1 MAVDPALLARLAEL
15 DGGQVLLLQPLE
27 LRARAMLLESALGLQ
42 SDQEVLEV
50 ALEFPTLM
58 TQ

>member
-1 MAVDPALLARLAEL
+1 MDPALLARLAEL

-27 LRARAMLLESALGLQ
+27 LRARAMVLESALGLQ
-42 SDQEVLEV
+42 SAQEVIEL